1 MSAFGELLDADI
13 GSVFLNEEHWGRRVT
28 VDGAEIVCAI
38 DSAEGSRRAPETGV
52 EADQIVLYARSADV
66 EFARRRAG
74 DMLEVAGKWWLVLYW
89 KQDDGMA
96 EIGLSRSE

>member
-1 MSAFGELLDADI
+1 MSAFEELLEADI

-28 VDGAEIVCAI
+28 VDGAEVVCAV
-38 DSAEGSRRAPETGV
+38 DSAENSRRAPDIGV
-52 EADQIVLYARSADV
+52 EAGDIVLYARSADV